1 MDHTNDPM
9 ERVSERVVSRR
20 TLLVTCC
27 SEHVGNN
34 AEGVPWTPTVP
45 SNLRRE
51 SRGYQQNNRN
61 TKIFILPESYV
72 NSAHPIY
79 AFQPPRMQCAPSA
92 ASTIGPIVTS
102 HDRC

>member
-61 TKIFILPESYV
+61 TKITIYKSPISTARALFMHFSLPEC
-72 NSAHPIY
+72 NAHRLRRLPLV
-79 AFQPPRMQCAPSA
+79 RS
-92 ASTIGPIVTS
+92 
-102 HDRC
+102 